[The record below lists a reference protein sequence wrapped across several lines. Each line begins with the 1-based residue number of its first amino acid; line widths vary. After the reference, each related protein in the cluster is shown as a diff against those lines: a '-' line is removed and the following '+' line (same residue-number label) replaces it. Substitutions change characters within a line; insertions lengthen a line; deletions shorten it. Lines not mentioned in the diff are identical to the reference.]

1 MPIDPFSF
9 KGVAGN
15 PFSEM
20 NRLNKLLSAA
30 DPLLNLQS
38 TISKVNRFPGAI
50 AGVDLS
56 SLGEAW
62 SDHAR
67 LTICTPNSCGWRP
80 RAASVS
86 RRSRLR
92 PEAVPS
98 SRSMVCSGRVWTP
111 QPLSGLHPGVLKHQT
126 FLEESMRAIRGT
138 AYHDAALRSADLADR
153 FKLPGFLDA
162 HRMGRDMFADRL
174 AVAGLTG
181 SVFPGQWN
189 DAGFLSAFGGAAAM
203 ANAMSSAPMMNED
216 IQGMM
221 RSLASTGIPGN
232 LDLSTYRGVLDA
244 AGLIL
249 ARWPVIR
256 RLSPRERAER
266 QAKRMRR
273 YRQPPHVGKAKSL
286 VHQYERYLREVID
299 ELMTDRYGDDWA
311 DERLPVC
318 AENPAWRGD
327 ARKLLSVWKRD
338 GGAVLDHA
346 DYVHYRMIMTQEN
359 HFAEIFALG
368 FGENPEVVCDLIARV
383 RQLRAA
389 SHHAR
394 DDFTAQDLQD
404 LRVTWKA
411 ITLGL
416 KKLTVDME
424 MVFAEA

>member
-30 DPLLNLQS
+30 DPLSNLQS
-38 TISKVNRFPGAI
+38 TISEMNRFPGAI

-56 SLGEAW
+56 SLGDAW

-67 LTICTPNSCGWRP
+67 LTDLHSEQLRLATQGSERFKAIT
-80 RAASVS
+80 AAAGGGAFSALDGMFG
-86 RRSRLR
+86 SRLD
-92 PEAVPS
+92 AS
-98 SRSMVCSGRVWTP
+98 A
-111 QPLSGLHPGVLKHQT
+111 LSGLYPGVLKHQT
-126 FLEESMRAIRGT
+126 LMEESMRAIRGT
-138 AYHDAALRSADLADR
+138 AYHDAALRSADLANR

-162 HRMGRDMFADRL
+162 HRMGTDMFADRL
-174 AVAGLTG
+174 AAAGLTG

-189 DAGFLSAFGGAAAM
+189 DPGFLSAFGAAAAM

-232 LDLSTYRGVLDA
+232 LDLPAYRGVLDA

-249 ARWPVIR
+249 LRWPVIR

-266 QAKRMRR
+266 HAKRLRR
-273 YRQPPHVGKAKSL
+273 YRQPPQVGKAKSL

-346 DYVHYRMIMTQEN
+346 D
-359 HFAEIFALG
+359 F
-368 FGENPEVVCDLIARV
+368 DV
-383 RQLRAA
+383 RGAPA
-389 SHHAR
+389 P
-394 DDFTAQDLQD
+394 
-404 LRVTWKA
+404 
-411 ITLGL
+411 
-416 KKLTVDME
+416 
-424 MVFAEA
+424 